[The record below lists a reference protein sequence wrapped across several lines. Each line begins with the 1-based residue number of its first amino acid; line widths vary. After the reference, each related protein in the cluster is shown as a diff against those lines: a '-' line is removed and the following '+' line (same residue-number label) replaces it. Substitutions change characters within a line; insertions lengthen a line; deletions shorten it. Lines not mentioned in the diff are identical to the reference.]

1 MAAST
6 TAGTTFAVSA
16 SLPATYDSTGFA
28 ALTYTAC
35 GEITDIGEFGKE
47 YQLVTHTPLATR
59 KTEKFKGSYNNGSLA
74 LQMASDTSDTGQ
86 GTLVTALGSDNSYS
100 FKVTHQNGDVD
111 YFTGKVM
118 SYRVA
123 VGGADSIKSA
133 TVAIEIDSDIVSV

>member
-74 LQMASDTSDTGQ
+74 LQMASDTNDAGQ
-86 GTLVTALGSDNSYS
+86 GLLVTALGSDNSYS
-100 FKVTHQNGDVD
+100 VKITHQNGDID

-123 VGGADSIKSA
+123 VGGADSIKAA
-133 TVAIEIDSDIVSV
+133 TVAIEIDSNIVSV